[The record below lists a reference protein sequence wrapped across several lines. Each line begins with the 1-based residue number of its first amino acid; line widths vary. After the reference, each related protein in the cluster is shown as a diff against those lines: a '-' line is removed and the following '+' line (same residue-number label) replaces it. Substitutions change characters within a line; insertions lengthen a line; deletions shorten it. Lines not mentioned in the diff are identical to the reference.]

1 MMKYRLSFLLRLCPA
16 LAAMSLCALGCDV
29 QPKSVPCSNAGDCAA
44 ANPRFG
50 YCLQSRCVEC
60 LDDASCGDGGRCKD
74 GLCERPCKRA
84 RDCPAGDACSDGFC
98 ARP

>member
-1 MMKYRLSFLLRLCPA
+1 MMKLWRLSLIRLSAA
-16 LAAMSLCALGCDV
+16 LAVMSVLVIGCDV

-60 LDDASCGDGGRCKD
+60 LDDASCGDGGHCKD
-74 GLCERPCKRA
+74 GLCERPCKHG
-84 RDCPAGDACSDGFC
+84 RDCPSGSACADGFC
-98 ARP
+98 TSP